1 MKERIADIF
10 QKSMAIKS
18 FTHTAFERDIENF
31 LMNYIGQ
38 IPYFQTHPELFGSY
52 PIPEDSLGRSVNW
65 ALVRRDSD
73 DTVILFHHHD
83 TVDTEDFGSLKD
95 LAFDNQA
102 LKEKLKEESIRQDVL
117 ADISSGDW
125 QFGRGSCDMKAAL
138 ALQLGVLEEYS
149 SVSTGQANL
158 LYLSVGDEEA
168 YSQGMRAAVGLL
180 YDLKERFDLNY
191 ILAID
196 SEPFESTSESE
207 KVLHVGTVGKLMPLI
222 VTQGLLSHMKEP
234 LKGVNAISLLA
245 KIVEKIDLNPLLSD
259 AAYGEQSPLPSWS
272 FMRDLKEQYDV
283 STVLRA
289 AGYFSLLYLD
299 KSPQDLLNLIDPET
313 FESHLKALK
322 EAGYYTLSP
331 AEAYKALTENVLP
344 ENKKVV
350 WLTFDDSLKDF
361 YTQAY
366 PILQKYQMKATNN
379 VITGFVQAGRE
390 DILTLDEIKEMKK
403 NGMSFEDHTVNH
415 PDLSVSSADT
425 QNSELQDSKEYLD
438 HNLSQTTTTVAYPS
452 GRYSETTLQLAEK
465 LGYKM
470 GLTTNNGL
478 ASLSDGLLS
487 LNRVRVNPTTTAQS
501 LLDEIAN

>member
-1 MKERIADIF
+1 MTYPNRNRSAEKNAR
-10 QKSMAIKS
+10 KK
-18 FTHTAFERDIENF
+18 RDI
-31 LMNYIGQ
+31 
-38 IPYFQTHPELFGSY
+38 
-52 PIPEDSLGRSVNW
+52 
-65 ALVRRDSD
+65 
-73 DTVILFHHHD
+73 
-83 TVDTEDFGSLKD
+83 
-95 LAFDNQA
+95 
-102 LKEKLKEESIRQDVL
+102 
-117 ADISSGDW
+117 
-125 QFGRGSCDMKAAL
+125 
-138 ALQLGVLEEYS
+138 
-149 SVSTGQANL
+149 L
-158 LYLSVGDEEA
+158 L
-168 YSQGMRAAVGLL
+168 
-180 YDLKERFDLNY
+180 
-191 ILAID
+191 
-196 SEPFESTSESE
+196 
-207 KVLHVGTVGKLMPLI
+207 
-222 VTQGLLSHMKEP
+222 
-234 LKGVNAISLLA
+234 
-245 KIVEKIDLNPLLSD
+245 
-259 AAYGEQSPLPSWS
+259 
-272 FMRDLKEQYDV
+272 
-283 STVLRA
+283 
-289 AGYFSLLYLD
+289 
-299 KSPQDLLNLIDPET
+299 LLNLILLIFIVTGGIFLWKEYSNSQQEASKPETSQVSKASPSEEGSQPSSTNQNKEEIKWVKQDKPVKLPILMYHAIHVMDPSEAANSGLIVDPET

>member
-1 MKERIADIF
+1 MTYPNRNRSAEKKAR
-10 QKSMAIKS
+10 KK
-18 FTHTAFERDIENF
+18 RDI
-31 LMNYIGQ
+31 
-38 IPYFQTHPELFGSY
+38 
-52 PIPEDSLGRSVNW
+52 
-65 ALVRRDSD
+65 
-73 DTVILFHHHD
+73 
-83 TVDTEDFGSLKD
+83 
-95 LAFDNQA
+95 
-102 LKEKLKEESIRQDVL
+102 
-117 ADISSGDW
+117 
-125 QFGRGSCDMKAAL
+125 
-138 ALQLGVLEEYS
+138 
-149 SVSTGQANL
+149 L
-158 LYLSVGDEEA
+158 L
-168 YSQGMRAAVGLL
+168 
-180 YDLKERFDLNY
+180 
-191 ILAID
+191 
-196 SEPFESTSESE
+196 
-207 KVLHVGTVGKLMPLI
+207 
-222 VTQGLLSHMKEP
+222 
-234 LKGVNAISLLA
+234 
-245 KIVEKIDLNPLLSD
+245 
-259 AAYGEQSPLPSWS
+259 
-272 FMRDLKEQYDV
+272 
-283 STVLRA
+283 
-289 AGYFSLLYLD
+289 
-299 KSPQDLLNLIDPET
+299 LLNLILLIFIVTGGIFLWKEYSNSQQEASKPESSQVSKASPSEEASQPSSTSQKKEEIKWVKQDKPVKLPILMYHAIHVMDPSEAANSGLIVDPET

-487 LNRVRVNPTTTAQS
+487 LNRVRINPTTTAQS

>member
-1 MKERIADIF
+1 MTYPNRNRSAEKKAR
-10 QKSMAIKS
+10 KK
-18 FTHTAFERDIENF
+18 RDI
-31 LMNYIGQ
+31 
-38 IPYFQTHPELFGSY
+38 
-52 PIPEDSLGRSVNW
+52 
-65 ALVRRDSD
+65 
-73 DTVILFHHHD
+73 
-83 TVDTEDFGSLKD
+83 
-95 LAFDNQA
+95 
-102 LKEKLKEESIRQDVL
+102 
-117 ADISSGDW
+117 
-125 QFGRGSCDMKAAL
+125 
-138 ALQLGVLEEYS
+138 
-149 SVSTGQANL
+149 L
-158 LYLSVGDEEA
+158 L
-168 YSQGMRAAVGLL
+168 
-180 YDLKERFDLNY
+180 
-191 ILAID
+191 
-196 SEPFESTSESE
+196 
-207 KVLHVGTVGKLMPLI
+207 
-222 VTQGLLSHMKEP
+222 
-234 LKGVNAISLLA
+234 
-245 KIVEKIDLNPLLSD
+245 
-259 AAYGEQSPLPSWS
+259 
-272 FMRDLKEQYDV
+272 
-283 STVLRA
+283 
-289 AGYFSLLYLD
+289 
-299 KSPQDLLNLIDPET
+299 LLNLILLIFIVTGGIFLWKEYSNSQQEASKPESSQVSKASPSEEASQPSSTSQNKEEIKWVKQDKPVKLPILMYHAIHVMDPSEAANAGLIVDPET

>member
-1 MKERIADIF
+1 MTYPNRNRSAEKKAR
-10 QKSMAIKS
+10 KK
-18 FTHTAFERDIENF
+18 RDI
-31 LMNYIGQ
+31 
-38 IPYFQTHPELFGSY
+38 
-52 PIPEDSLGRSVNW
+52 
-65 ALVRRDSD
+65 
-73 DTVILFHHHD
+73 
-83 TVDTEDFGSLKD
+83 
-95 LAFDNQA
+95 
-102 LKEKLKEESIRQDVL
+102 
-117 ADISSGDW
+117 
-125 QFGRGSCDMKAAL
+125 
-138 ALQLGVLEEYS
+138 
-149 SVSTGQANL
+149 L
-158 LYLSVGDEEA
+158 L
-168 YSQGMRAAVGLL
+168 
-180 YDLKERFDLNY
+180 
-191 ILAID
+191 
-196 SEPFESTSESE
+196 
-207 KVLHVGTVGKLMPLI
+207 
-222 VTQGLLSHMKEP
+222 
-234 LKGVNAISLLA
+234 
-245 KIVEKIDLNPLLSD
+245 
-259 AAYGEQSPLPSWS
+259 
-272 FMRDLKEQYDV
+272 
-283 STVLRA
+283 
-289 AGYFSLLYLD
+289 
-299 KSPQDLLNLIDPET
+299 LLNLILLIFIVTGGIFLWKEYSNSQKEASKPETSQVSKASSSKETSQPSSTSQTKEEIKWVKQDKPVKLPILMYHAIHVMDPSEAANSGLIVDPET

-438 HNLSQTTTTVAYPS
+438 RNLSQTTTTVAYPS

>member
-1 MKERIADIF
+1 MTYPNRNRSAEKKAR
-10 QKSMAIKS
+10 KK
-18 FTHTAFERDIENF
+18 RDI
-31 LMNYIGQ
+31 
-38 IPYFQTHPELFGSY
+38 
-52 PIPEDSLGRSVNW
+52 
-65 ALVRRDSD
+65 
-73 DTVILFHHHD
+73 
-83 TVDTEDFGSLKD
+83 
-95 LAFDNQA
+95 
-102 LKEKLKEESIRQDVL
+102 
-117 ADISSGDW
+117 
-125 QFGRGSCDMKAAL
+125 
-138 ALQLGVLEEYS
+138 
-149 SVSTGQANL
+149 L
-158 LYLSVGDEEA
+158 L
-168 YSQGMRAAVGLL
+168 
-180 YDLKERFDLNY
+180 
-191 ILAID
+191 
-196 SEPFESTSESE
+196 
-207 KVLHVGTVGKLMPLI
+207 
-222 VTQGLLSHMKEP
+222 
-234 LKGVNAISLLA
+234 
-245 KIVEKIDLNPLLSD
+245 
-259 AAYGEQSPLPSWS
+259 
-272 FMRDLKEQYDV
+272 
-283 STVLRA
+283 
-289 AGYFSLLYLD
+289 
-299 KSPQDLLNLIDPET
+299 LLNLILLIFIVTGGIFLWKEYSNSQQEASKPETSQVSKASPSKETSQPSSTSQKKEEIKWVKQDKPVKLPILMYHAIHVMDPSEAANSGLIVDPET

>member
-1 MKERIADIF
+1 MTYPNRNRSAEKKAR
-10 QKSMAIKS
+10 KK
-18 FTHTAFERDIENF
+18 RDI
-31 LMNYIGQ
+31 
-38 IPYFQTHPELFGSY
+38 
-52 PIPEDSLGRSVNW
+52 
-65 ALVRRDSD
+65 
-73 DTVILFHHHD
+73 
-83 TVDTEDFGSLKD
+83 
-95 LAFDNQA
+95 
-102 LKEKLKEESIRQDVL
+102 
-117 ADISSGDW
+117 
-125 QFGRGSCDMKAAL
+125 
-138 ALQLGVLEEYS
+138 
-149 SVSTGQANL
+149 L
-158 LYLSVGDEEA
+158 L
-168 YSQGMRAAVGLL
+168 
-180 YDLKERFDLNY
+180 
-191 ILAID
+191 
-196 SEPFESTSESE
+196 
-207 KVLHVGTVGKLMPLI
+207 
-222 VTQGLLSHMKEP
+222 
-234 LKGVNAISLLA
+234 
-245 KIVEKIDLNPLLSD
+245 
-259 AAYGEQSPLPSWS
+259 
-272 FMRDLKEQYDV
+272 
-283 STVLRA
+283 
-289 AGYFSLLYLD
+289 
-299 KSPQDLLNLIDPET
+299 LLNLILLIFIVTGGIFLWKEYSNSQQEASKPESSQVSKASPSEEASQPSSTNQNKEEIKWVKQDKPVKLPILMYHAIHVMDPSEAANSGLIVDPET

-438 HNLSQTTTTVAYPS
+438 RNLSQTTTTVAYPS

>member
-1 MKERIADIF
+1 MTYPNRNRSAEKKAR
-10 QKSMAIKS
+10 KK
-18 FTHTAFERDIENF
+18 RDI
-31 LMNYIGQ
+31 
-38 IPYFQTHPELFGSY
+38 
-52 PIPEDSLGRSVNW
+52 
-65 ALVRRDSD
+65 
-73 DTVILFHHHD
+73 
-83 TVDTEDFGSLKD
+83 
-95 LAFDNQA
+95 
-102 LKEKLKEESIRQDVL
+102 
-117 ADISSGDW
+117 
-125 QFGRGSCDMKAAL
+125 
-138 ALQLGVLEEYS
+138 
-149 SVSTGQANL
+149 L
-158 LYLSVGDEEA
+158 L
-168 YSQGMRAAVGLL
+168 
-180 YDLKERFDLNY
+180 
-191 ILAID
+191 
-196 SEPFESTSESE
+196 
-207 KVLHVGTVGKLMPLI
+207 
-222 VTQGLLSHMKEP
+222 
-234 LKGVNAISLLA
+234 
-245 KIVEKIDLNPLLSD
+245 
-259 AAYGEQSPLPSWS
+259 
-272 FMRDLKEQYDV
+272 
-283 STVLRA
+283 
-289 AGYFSLLYLD
+289 
-299 KSPQDLLNLIDPET
+299 LLNLILLIFIVTGGIFLWKEYSNSQQEASKPESSQVSKASPSEEASQPSSTSQKKEEIKWVKQDKPVKLPILMYHAIHVMDPSEAANSGLIVDPET

>member
-1 MKERIADIF
+1 MTYPNRNRSAEKKAR
-10 QKSMAIKS
+10 KK
-18 FTHTAFERDIENF
+18 RDI
-31 LMNYIGQ
+31 
-38 IPYFQTHPELFGSY
+38 
-52 PIPEDSLGRSVNW
+52 
-65 ALVRRDSD
+65 
-73 DTVILFHHHD
+73 
-83 TVDTEDFGSLKD
+83 
-95 LAFDNQA
+95 
-102 LKEKLKEESIRQDVL
+102 
-117 ADISSGDW
+117 
-125 QFGRGSCDMKAAL
+125 
-138 ALQLGVLEEYS
+138 
-149 SVSTGQANL
+149 L
-158 LYLSVGDEEA
+158 L
-168 YSQGMRAAVGLL
+168 
-180 YDLKERFDLNY
+180 
-191 ILAID
+191 
-196 SEPFESTSESE
+196 
-207 KVLHVGTVGKLMPLI
+207 
-222 VTQGLLSHMKEP
+222 
-234 LKGVNAISLLA
+234 
-245 KIVEKIDLNPLLSD
+245 
-259 AAYGEQSPLPSWS
+259 
-272 FMRDLKEQYDV
+272 
-283 STVLRA
+283 
-289 AGYFSLLYLD
+289 
-299 KSPQDLLNLIDPET
+299 LLNLILLIFIVTGGIFLWKEYSNSRQEASKPESSQVSKASSSKETSQPSSTSQTKEEIKWVKQDKPVKLPILMYHAIHVMDPSEAANSGLIVDPET

-350 WLTFDDSLKDF
+350 WLTFDDSPKDF

>member
-1 MKERIADIF
+1 MTYPNRNRSAEKKAR
-10 QKSMAIKS
+10 KK
-18 FTHTAFERDIENF
+18 RDI
-31 LMNYIGQ
+31 
-38 IPYFQTHPELFGSY
+38 
-52 PIPEDSLGRSVNW
+52 
-65 ALVRRDSD
+65 
-73 DTVILFHHHD
+73 
-83 TVDTEDFGSLKD
+83 
-95 LAFDNQA
+95 
-102 LKEKLKEESIRQDVL
+102 
-117 ADISSGDW
+117 
-125 QFGRGSCDMKAAL
+125 
-138 ALQLGVLEEYS
+138 
-149 SVSTGQANL
+149 L
-158 LYLSVGDEEA
+158 L
-168 YSQGMRAAVGLL
+168 
-180 YDLKERFDLNY
+180 
-191 ILAID
+191 
-196 SEPFESTSESE
+196 
-207 KVLHVGTVGKLMPLI
+207 
-222 VTQGLLSHMKEP
+222 
-234 LKGVNAISLLA
+234 
-245 KIVEKIDLNPLLSD
+245 
-259 AAYGEQSPLPSWS
+259 
-272 FMRDLKEQYDV
+272 
-283 STVLRA
+283 
-289 AGYFSLLYLD
+289 
-299 KSPQDLLNLIDPET
+299 LLNLILLIFIVTGGIFLWKEYSNSQQEASKPESSQVSKASPSEEASQPSSTSQKKEEIKWVKQDKPVKLPILMYHAIHVMDPSEAANSGLIVDPET

-438 HNLSQTTTTVAYPS
+438 RNLSQTTTTVAYPS

>member
-1 MKERIADIF
+1 MTYPNRNRSAEKNAR
-10 QKSMAIKS
+10 KK
-18 FTHTAFERDIENF
+18 RDI
-31 LMNYIGQ
+31 
-38 IPYFQTHPELFGSY
+38 
-52 PIPEDSLGRSVNW
+52 
-65 ALVRRDSD
+65 
-73 DTVILFHHHD
+73 
-83 TVDTEDFGSLKD
+83 
-95 LAFDNQA
+95 
-102 LKEKLKEESIRQDVL
+102 
-117 ADISSGDW
+117 
-125 QFGRGSCDMKAAL
+125 
-138 ALQLGVLEEYS
+138 
-149 SVSTGQANL
+149 L
-158 LYLSVGDEEA
+158 L
-168 YSQGMRAAVGLL
+168 
-180 YDLKERFDLNY
+180 
-191 ILAID
+191 
-196 SEPFESTSESE
+196 
-207 KVLHVGTVGKLMPLI
+207 
-222 VTQGLLSHMKEP
+222 
-234 LKGVNAISLLA
+234 
-245 KIVEKIDLNPLLSD
+245 
-259 AAYGEQSPLPSWS
+259 
-272 FMRDLKEQYDV
+272 
-283 STVLRA
+283 
-289 AGYFSLLYLD
+289 
-299 KSPQDLLNLIDPET
+299 LLNLILLIFIVTGGIFLWKEYSNSQQEASKPETSQVSKASPSEEGSQPSSTNQNKEEIKWVKQDKPVKLPILMYHAIHVMDPSEAANSGLIVDPET

-350 WLTFDDSLKDF
+350 WLTFDDGLKDF

>member
-1 MKERIADIF
+1 MTYPNRNRSAEKKAR
-10 QKSMAIKS
+10 KK
-18 FTHTAFERDIENF
+18 RDI
-31 LMNYIGQ
+31 
-38 IPYFQTHPELFGSY
+38 
-52 PIPEDSLGRSVNW
+52 
-65 ALVRRDSD
+65 
-73 DTVILFHHHD
+73 
-83 TVDTEDFGSLKD
+83 
-95 LAFDNQA
+95 
-102 LKEKLKEESIRQDVL
+102 
-117 ADISSGDW
+117 
-125 QFGRGSCDMKAAL
+125 
-138 ALQLGVLEEYS
+138 
-149 SVSTGQANL
+149 L
-158 LYLSVGDEEA
+158 L
-168 YSQGMRAAVGLL
+168 
-180 YDLKERFDLNY
+180 
-191 ILAID
+191 
-196 SEPFESTSESE
+196 
-207 KVLHVGTVGKLMPLI
+207 
-222 VTQGLLSHMKEP
+222 
-234 LKGVNAISLLA
+234 
-245 KIVEKIDLNPLLSD
+245 
-259 AAYGEQSPLPSWS
+259 
-272 FMRDLKEQYDV
+272 
-283 STVLRA
+283 
-289 AGYFSLLYLD
+289 
-299 KSPQDLLNLIDPET
+299 LLNLILLIFIVTGGIFLWKEYSNSQQEASKPETSQVSKASPSEEGSQPSSTNQNKEEIKWVKQDKPVKLPILMYHAIHVMDPSEAANSGLIVDPKT

-425 QNSELQDSKEYLD
+425 QKSELQDSKEYVD

>member
-1 MKERIADIF
+1 MTYPNRNRSAEKNAR
-10 QKSMAIKS
+10 KK
-18 FTHTAFERDIENF
+18 RDI
-31 LMNYIGQ
+31 
-38 IPYFQTHPELFGSY
+38 
-52 PIPEDSLGRSVNW
+52 
-65 ALVRRDSD
+65 
-73 DTVILFHHHD
+73 
-83 TVDTEDFGSLKD
+83 
-95 LAFDNQA
+95 
-102 LKEKLKEESIRQDVL
+102 
-117 ADISSGDW
+117 
-125 QFGRGSCDMKAAL
+125 
-138 ALQLGVLEEYS
+138 
-149 SVSTGQANL
+149 L
-158 LYLSVGDEEA
+158 L
-168 YSQGMRAAVGLL
+168 
-180 YDLKERFDLNY
+180 
-191 ILAID
+191 
-196 SEPFESTSESE
+196 
-207 KVLHVGTVGKLMPLI
+207 
-222 VTQGLLSHMKEP
+222 
-234 LKGVNAISLLA
+234 
-245 KIVEKIDLNPLLSD
+245 
-259 AAYGEQSPLPSWS
+259 
-272 FMRDLKEQYDV
+272 
-283 STVLRA
+283 
-289 AGYFSLLYLD
+289 
-299 KSPQDLLNLIDPET
+299 LLNLILLIFIVTGGIFLWKEYSNSQQEASKPETSQVSKASPSEEGSQPSSTNQNKEEIKWVKQDKPVKLPILMYHAIHVMDPSEAANSGLIVDPET

-478 ASLSDGLLS
+478 ASRSDGLLS

>member
-1 MKERIADIF
+1 MTYPNRNRSAEKKAR
-10 QKSMAIKS
+10 KK
-18 FTHTAFERDIENF
+18 RDI
-31 LMNYIGQ
+31 
-38 IPYFQTHPELFGSY
+38 
-52 PIPEDSLGRSVNW
+52 
-65 ALVRRDSD
+65 
-73 DTVILFHHHD
+73 
-83 TVDTEDFGSLKD
+83 
-95 LAFDNQA
+95 
-102 LKEKLKEESIRQDVL
+102 
-117 ADISSGDW
+117 
-125 QFGRGSCDMKAAL
+125 
-138 ALQLGVLEEYS
+138 
-149 SVSTGQANL
+149 L
-158 LYLSVGDEEA
+158 L
-168 YSQGMRAAVGLL
+168 
-180 YDLKERFDLNY
+180 
-191 ILAID
+191 
-196 SEPFESTSESE
+196 
-207 KVLHVGTVGKLMPLI
+207 
-222 VTQGLLSHMKEP
+222 
-234 LKGVNAISLLA
+234 
-245 KIVEKIDLNPLLSD
+245 
-259 AAYGEQSPLPSWS
+259 
-272 FMRDLKEQYDV
+272 
-283 STVLRA
+283 
-289 AGYFSLLYLD
+289 
-299 KSPQDLLNLIDPET
+299 LLNLILLIFIVTGGIFLWKEYSNSRQEASKPESSQVSKASPSEEASQPSSSSQNKEEIKWVKQDKPVKLPILMYHAIHVMDPSEAANSGLIVDPET

-366 PILQKYQMKATNN
+366 PILQKYQMRATNN

-438 HNLSQTTTTVAYPS
+438 RNLSQTTTTVAYPS

>member
-1 MKERIADIF
+1 MTYPNRNRSAEKKAR
-10 QKSMAIKS
+10 KK
-18 FTHTAFERDIENF
+18 RDI
-31 LMNYIGQ
+31 
-38 IPYFQTHPELFGSY
+38 
-52 PIPEDSLGRSVNW
+52 
-65 ALVRRDSD
+65 
-73 DTVILFHHHD
+73 
-83 TVDTEDFGSLKD
+83 
-95 LAFDNQA
+95 
-102 LKEKLKEESIRQDVL
+102 
-117 ADISSGDW
+117 
-125 QFGRGSCDMKAAL
+125 
-138 ALQLGVLEEYS
+138 
-149 SVSTGQANL
+149 L
-158 LYLSVGDEEA
+158 L
-168 YSQGMRAAVGLL
+168 
-180 YDLKERFDLNY
+180 
-191 ILAID
+191 
-196 SEPFESTSESE
+196 
-207 KVLHVGTVGKLMPLI
+207 
-222 VTQGLLSHMKEP
+222 
-234 LKGVNAISLLA
+234 
-245 KIVEKIDLNPLLSD
+245 
-259 AAYGEQSPLPSWS
+259 
-272 FMRDLKEQYDV
+272 
-283 STVLRA
+283 
-289 AGYFSLLYLD
+289 
-299 KSPQDLLNLIDPET
+299 LLNLILLIFIVTGGIFLWKEYSNSQQEASKPESSQVSKASPSEEANQPSSTSQKKEEIKWIKQDKPVKLPILMYHAIHVMDPSEAANSGLIVDPET

-438 HNLSQTTTTVAYPS
+438 RNLSQTTTTVAYPS

>member
-1 MKERIADIF
+1 MTYPNRNRSAEKKA
-10 QKSMAIKS
+10 QKK
-18 FTHTAFERDIENF
+18 RD
-31 LMNYIGQ
+31 
-38 IPYFQTHPELFGSY
+38 T
-52 PIPEDSLGRSVNW
+52 
-65 ALVRRDSD
+65 
-73 DTVILFHHHD
+73 
-83 TVDTEDFGSLKD
+83 
-95 LAFDNQA
+95 
-102 LKEKLKEESIRQDVL
+102 
-117 ADISSGDW
+117 
-125 QFGRGSCDMKAAL
+125 
-138 ALQLGVLEEYS
+138 
-149 SVSTGQANL
+149 L
-158 LYLSVGDEEA
+158 L
-168 YSQGMRAAVGLL
+168 
-180 YDLKERFDLNY
+180 
-191 ILAID
+191 
-196 SEPFESTSESE
+196 
-207 KVLHVGTVGKLMPLI
+207 
-222 VTQGLLSHMKEP
+222 
-234 LKGVNAISLLA
+234 
-245 KIVEKIDLNPLLSD
+245 
-259 AAYGEQSPLPSWS
+259 
-272 FMRDLKEQYDV
+272 
-283 STVLRA
+283 
-289 AGYFSLLYLD
+289 
-299 KSPQDLLNLIDPET
+299 LLNLILLIFIVTGGIFLWKEYSNSQQEASKPESSQVSKASPSEEASQPSSSSQNKEEIKWVKQDKPVKLPILMYHAIHVMDPSEAANSGLIVDPET

-438 HNLSQTTTTVAYPS
+438 RNLSQTTTTVAYPS

>member
-1 MKERIADIF
+1 MTYPNRNRSAEKKAR
-10 QKSMAIKS
+10 KK
-18 FTHTAFERDIENF
+18 RDI
-31 LMNYIGQ
+31 
-38 IPYFQTHPELFGSY
+38 
-52 PIPEDSLGRSVNW
+52 
-65 ALVRRDSD
+65 
-73 DTVILFHHHD
+73 
-83 TVDTEDFGSLKD
+83 
-95 LAFDNQA
+95 
-102 LKEKLKEESIRQDVL
+102 
-117 ADISSGDW
+117 
-125 QFGRGSCDMKAAL
+125 
-138 ALQLGVLEEYS
+138 
-149 SVSTGQANL
+149 L
-158 LYLSVGDEEA
+158 L
-168 YSQGMRAAVGLL
+168 
-180 YDLKERFDLNY
+180 
-191 ILAID
+191 
-196 SEPFESTSESE
+196 
-207 KVLHVGTVGKLMPLI
+207 
-222 VTQGLLSHMKEP
+222 
-234 LKGVNAISLLA
+234 
-245 KIVEKIDLNPLLSD
+245 
-259 AAYGEQSPLPSWS
+259 
-272 FMRDLKEQYDV
+272 
-283 STVLRA
+283 
-289 AGYFSLLYLD
+289 
-299 KSPQDLLNLIDPET
+299 LLNLILLIFIVTGGIFLWKEYSNSQQEASKPETSQVSKASPSEEASQPSSSSQNKEEIKWVKQDKPVKLPILMYHAIHVMDPSEAANSGLIVDPET

>member
-1 MKERIADIF
+1 MTYPNRNRSAEKKAR
-10 QKSMAIKS
+10 KK
-18 FTHTAFERDIENF
+18 RDI
-31 LMNYIGQ
+31 
-38 IPYFQTHPELFGSY
+38 
-52 PIPEDSLGRSVNW
+52 
-65 ALVRRDSD
+65 
-73 DTVILFHHHD
+73 
-83 TVDTEDFGSLKD
+83 
-95 LAFDNQA
+95 
-102 LKEKLKEESIRQDVL
+102 
-117 ADISSGDW
+117 
-125 QFGRGSCDMKAAL
+125 
-138 ALQLGVLEEYS
+138 
-149 SVSTGQANL
+149 L
-158 LYLSVGDEEA
+158 L
-168 YSQGMRAAVGLL
+168 
-180 YDLKERFDLNY
+180 
-191 ILAID
+191 
-196 SEPFESTSESE
+196 
-207 KVLHVGTVGKLMPLI
+207 
-222 VTQGLLSHMKEP
+222 
-234 LKGVNAISLLA
+234 
-245 KIVEKIDLNPLLSD
+245 
-259 AAYGEQSPLPSWS
+259 
-272 FMRDLKEQYDV
+272 
-283 STVLRA
+283 
-289 AGYFSLLYLD
+289 
-299 KSPQDLLNLIDPET
+299 LLNLILLIFIVTGGIFLWKEYSNSQKEASKPETSQVSKASPSEEASQPSSTSQKKEEIKWVKQDKPVKLPILMYHAIHVMDPSEAANSGLIVDPET

>member
-1 MKERIADIF
+1 MTYPNRNRSAEKNAR
-10 QKSMAIKS
+10 KK
-18 FTHTAFERDIENF
+18 RDI
-31 LMNYIGQ
+31 
-38 IPYFQTHPELFGSY
+38 
-52 PIPEDSLGRSVNW
+52 
-65 ALVRRDSD
+65 
-73 DTVILFHHHD
+73 
-83 TVDTEDFGSLKD
+83 
-95 LAFDNQA
+95 
-102 LKEKLKEESIRQDVL
+102 
-117 ADISSGDW
+117 
-125 QFGRGSCDMKAAL
+125 
-138 ALQLGVLEEYS
+138 
-149 SVSTGQANL
+149 L
-158 LYLSVGDEEA
+158 L
-168 YSQGMRAAVGLL
+168 
-180 YDLKERFDLNY
+180 
-191 ILAID
+191 
-196 SEPFESTSESE
+196 
-207 KVLHVGTVGKLMPLI
+207 
-222 VTQGLLSHMKEP
+222 
-234 LKGVNAISLLA
+234 
-245 KIVEKIDLNPLLSD
+245 
-259 AAYGEQSPLPSWS
+259 
-272 FMRDLKEQYDV
+272 
-283 STVLRA
+283 
-289 AGYFSLLYLD
+289 
-299 KSPQDLLNLIDPET
+299 LLNLILLIFIVTGGIFLWKEYSNSRQEASKPESSQVSKASPSEEGSQPSSTNQNKEEIKWVKQDKPVKLPILMYHAIHVMDPSEAANSGLIVDPKT

>member
-1 MKERIADIF
+1 MTYPNRNRSAEKKAR
-10 QKSMAIKS
+10 KK
-18 FTHTAFERDIENF
+18 RDI
-31 LMNYIGQ
+31 
-38 IPYFQTHPELFGSY
+38 
-52 PIPEDSLGRSVNW
+52 
-65 ALVRRDSD
+65 
-73 DTVILFHHHD
+73 
-83 TVDTEDFGSLKD
+83 
-95 LAFDNQA
+95 
-102 LKEKLKEESIRQDVL
+102 
-117 ADISSGDW
+117 
-125 QFGRGSCDMKAAL
+125 
-138 ALQLGVLEEYS
+138 
-149 SVSTGQANL
+149 L
-158 LYLSVGDEEA
+158 L
-168 YSQGMRAAVGLL
+168 
-180 YDLKERFDLNY
+180 
-191 ILAID
+191 
-196 SEPFESTSESE
+196 
-207 KVLHVGTVGKLMPLI
+207 
-222 VTQGLLSHMKEP
+222 
-234 LKGVNAISLLA
+234 
-245 KIVEKIDLNPLLSD
+245 
-259 AAYGEQSPLPSWS
+259 
-272 FMRDLKEQYDV
+272 
-283 STVLRA
+283 
-289 AGYFSLLYLD
+289 
-299 KSPQDLLNLIDPET
+299 LLNLILLIFIVTGGIFLWKEYSNSQQEASKPETNQVSKASPSEEGSQPSSTSQKKEEIKWVKQDKPVKLPILMYHAIHVMDPSEAANSGLIVDPET

-331 AEAYKALTENVLP
+331 AEAYKVLTENVLP

>member
-1 MKERIADIF
+1 MTYPNRNRSAEKKAR
-10 QKSMAIKS
+10 KK
-18 FTHTAFERDIENF
+18 RD
-31 LMNYIGQ
+31 
-38 IPYFQTHPELFGSY
+38 T
-52 PIPEDSLGRSVNW
+52 
-65 ALVRRDSD
+65 
-73 DTVILFHHHD
+73 
-83 TVDTEDFGSLKD
+83 
-95 LAFDNQA
+95 
-102 LKEKLKEESIRQDVL
+102 
-117 ADISSGDW
+117 
-125 QFGRGSCDMKAAL
+125 
-138 ALQLGVLEEYS
+138 
-149 SVSTGQANL
+149 L
-158 LYLSVGDEEA
+158 L
-168 YSQGMRAAVGLL
+168 
-180 YDLKERFDLNY
+180 
-191 ILAID
+191 
-196 SEPFESTSESE
+196 
-207 KVLHVGTVGKLMPLI
+207 
-222 VTQGLLSHMKEP
+222 
-234 LKGVNAISLLA
+234 
-245 KIVEKIDLNPLLSD
+245 
-259 AAYGEQSPLPSWS
+259 
-272 FMRDLKEQYDV
+272 
-283 STVLRA
+283 
-289 AGYFSLLYLD
+289 
-299 KSPQDLLNLIDPET
+299 LLNLILLIFIVTGGIFLWKEYSNSQQEASKPESSQVSKASPSEEASQPSSSSQNKEEIKWVKQDKPVKLPILMYHAIHVMDPSEAANSGLIVDPET